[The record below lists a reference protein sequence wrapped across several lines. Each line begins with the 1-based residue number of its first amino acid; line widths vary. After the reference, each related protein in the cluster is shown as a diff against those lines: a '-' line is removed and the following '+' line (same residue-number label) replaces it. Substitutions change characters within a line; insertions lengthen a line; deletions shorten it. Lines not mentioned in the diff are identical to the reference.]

1 MTYASGRVYHDADSH
16 VMEPSDWLDRHI
28 DPSLRDRFPPMRP
41 TAGISF
47 AEKAVA
53 KARQRIGDA
62 TAQAEAAKDII
73 AGPKGWV
80 AFGAF
85 DPAETGVVSCA
96 VDHRVDGR
104 ESAAELRV
112 REVAEKVHRA
122 ALVGRQDRMSS
133 PLLLDDAFASQ
144 EAGRPG
150 DQHLH
155 FVVPPLTLRMRVM
168 ANQYL
173 SG

>member
-85 DPAETGVVSCA
+85 DPAERS
-96 VDHRVDGR
+96 
-104 ESAAELRV
+104 
-112 REVAEKVHRA
+112 RA
-122 ALVGRQDRMSS
+122 LDERGFSSQLVFATSS
-133 PLLLDDAFASQ
+133 LSQFRTLKEADLLYGGARAHNR
-144 EAGRPG
+144 AMG
-150 DQHLH
+150 
-155 FVVPPLTLRMRVM
+155 
-168 ANQYL
+168 
-173 SG
+173 